1 MIIIPFAIADLWET
15 CMPAR
20 RSSSHGRP
28 ARHDADQQPAADST
42 ADDTVADAE
51 GGAEDVAAEF
61 ESEDVPMNRAAR
73 RAKGKAAMQPRPV
86 GKILPGRTNQSHGP
100 RSYANRRSG

>member
-1 MIIIPFAIADLWET
+1 
-15 CMPAR
+15 MPAR

-28 ARHDADQQPAADST
+28 ARHDANQPPAPDST
-42 ADDTVADAE
+42 ADDDVADAE
-51 GGAEDVAAEF
+51 AGSEEAAAEDM
-61 ESEDVPMNRAAR
+61 PMNRAAR

>member
-1 MIIIPFAIADLWET
+1 
-15 CMPAR
+15 MPAR
-20 RSSSHGRP
+20 RSPSHGRA
-28 ARHDADQQPAADST
+28 ARHDADRQPAAEPTVDETAADS
-42 ADDTVADAE
+42 ADI
-51 GGAEDVAAEF
+51 GAEEVAA
-61 ESEDVPMNRAAR
+61 EDVPMNRAAR

>member
-1 MIIIPFAIADLWET
+1 
-15 CMPAR
+15 MPAHH
-20 RSSSHGRP
+20 SPSHGRA
-28 ARHDADQQPAADST
+28 ARRDADPKPAQEST
-42 ADDTVADAE
+42 ADETVTESDAAAD
-51 GGAEDVAAEF
+51 DAAA
-61 ESEDVPMNRAAR
+61 EDVPMNRAAR

>member
-1 MIIIPFAIADLWET
+1 
-15 CMPAR
+15 MPAH
-20 RSSSHGRP
+20 RSPSTGRA
-28 ARHDADQQPAADST
+28 ARHDADPRPASDSTVDETVTDSAAAAD
-42 ADDTVADAE
+42 DVAD
-51 GGAEDVAAEF
+51 
-61 ESEDVPMNRAAR
+61 EDVPMNRAAR

>member
-1 MIIIPFAIADLWET
+1 
-15 CMPAR
+15 MPAH
-20 RSSSHGRP
+20 RSPSDGRA
-28 ARHDADQQPAADST
+28 ARSDADPEPTPEST
-42 ADDTVADAE
+42 ADETPTDSAGTEDDVVA
-51 GGAEDVAAEF
+51 
-61 ESEDVPMNRAAR
+61 EDVPMNRAAR

>member
-1 MIIIPFAIADLWET
+1 
-15 CMPAR
+15 MPAH
-20 RSSSHGRP
+20 RSPSHDRA
-28 ARHDADQQPAADST
+28 ARQDADSKPAPESTTDETATDSTDAAD
-42 ADDTVADAE
+42 
-51 GGAEDVAAEF
+51 DVAA
-61 ESEDVPMNRAAR
+61 EDVPMNRAAR

>member
-1 MIIIPFAIADLWET
+1 
-15 CMPAR
+15 MPAR
-20 RSSSHGRP
+20 RSPSHGRP
-28 ARHDADQQPAADST
+28 ARHDANGQPAAEPT
-42 ADDTVADAE
+42 ADETAPDPAE
-51 GGAEDVAAEF
+51 TSAEDVAA
-61 ESEDVPMNRAAR
+61 EDVPMNRAAR

>member
-1 MIIIPFAIADLWET
+1 
-15 CMPAR
+15 MPAR
-20 RSSSHGRP
+20 RSPSHGRP
-28 ARHDADQQPAADST
+28 ARHDANGQPAPEPT
-42 ADDTVADAE
+42 ADETAPDTAETRSEEVAP
-51 GGAEDVAAEF
+51 
-61 ESEDVPMNRAAR
+61 EDVPMNRAAR

>member
-1 MIIIPFAIADLWET
+1 
-15 CMPAR
+15 MPAH
-20 RSSSHGRP
+20 RSPSHDRA
-28 ARHDADQQPAADST
+28 ARHDAETKPAADST
-42 ADDTVADAE
+42 ADETVTDSAAAAD
-51 GGAEDVAAEF
+51 DVAAE
-61 ESEDVPMNRAAR
+61 EVPMNRAAR

>member
-1 MIIIPFAIADLWET
+1 
-15 CMPAR
+15 MPAH
-20 RSSSHGRP
+20 RSPSRGR
-28 ARHDADQQPAADST
+28 AAQHDAEPLPAPTQEPEA
-42 ADDTVADAE
+42 
-51 GGAEDVAAEF
+51 AAELTVD
-61 ESEDVPMNRAAR
+61 ETVTDSAATTGDAEDVPMNRAAR